1 MQRKGEN
8 SLDWNKIKTIF
19 IITFLI
25 LDIFLFFQFIQKRNN
40 SQLEIMVEENIEEQL
55 AANKITHVDL
65 PKEPAQAAYI
75 TGKSREFHEEETRSL
90 KGQTVVLLDSKTIHS
105 SLKDPIAIPKTDK
118 GYFFE
123 EFLRDSVLDG
133 TKYKYWKLDEKEKKI
148 YFFQQFKGKNIFHN
162 QYAAIVADIN
172 EKNEIVSYTQT
183 MLTDV
188 KEMGGESKAQEIITA
203 TKALK
208 TLYLKGEIESGSRV
222 TKVELGYYTVVIP
235 SSSGFQVIAPTWH
248 FVLNGK
254 DDYFV
259 NAIEGQIIRMG
270 KDNTQW
276 SEVK

>member
-1 MQRKGEN
+1 
-8 SLDWNKIKTIF
+8 LDWNKIKTIF

-40 SQLEIMVEENIEEQL
+40 SQLEMMVEENIEEQL
-55 AANKITHVDL
+55 AANKITYVDL
-65 PKEPAQAAYI
+65 PKEPARSAYI
-75 TGKSREFHEEETRSL
+75 TGKSREFREEETRSL
-90 KGQTVVLLDSKTIHS
+90 KGQKIVLLNSKTIYS
-105 SLKDPIAIPKTDK
+105 SFKDPIPIPKTEK

-123 EFLRDSVLDG
+123 DLLHDFVLDG
-133 TKYKYWKLDEKEKKI
+133 TKYKYWRSDEKEKKI

-162 QYAAIVADIN
+162 QYAALVIDV
-172 EKNEIVSYTQT
+172 NEIVSYTQT

-188 KEMGGESKAQEIITA
+188 GEMGGESKAQEIITA

-259 NAIEGQIIRMG
+259 NAIEGQIIRIG